1 MSRFLLHY
9 GIHFVVPIL
18 VALVFYKKDS
28 LRAALV
34 LLAGIIIDIDHLIAN
49 PIFDAVR
56 CSINFHPLHSYWAI
70 ACYVLLF
77 IIPKTRIWGLAF
89 LIHILADYVD
99 CLFLGT

>member
-1 MSRFLLHY
+1 
-9 GIHFVVPIL
+9 VPIL

-28 LRAALV
+28 LKVALV
-34 LLAGIIIDIDHLIAN
+34 LLAGIIIDIDHLIAS

-70 ACYVLLF
+70 VCYVLLF